1 MASLPPAASD
11 NPWFSLDYVTRA
23 WDDLLAAVG
32 EHLFITVAAVGL
44 ATVLAVPLAV
54 LAVRTRWLVSPVL
67 ATSSLLY
74 TIPALALI
82 TGLWPV
88 FGLSPTTVIVALAL
102 YALLVIVRNAIVGM
116 QSVPPHVLTA
126 ARGMGYRETQMWWR
140 VSLPLALPA
149 VMAGIRVAT
158 VSTVGLVMIG
168 ALVGHGGL
176 GSVVLNGFTNNF
188 YRAPIV
194 AGIVLTV
201 ALALVLEGLLV
212 LLQRLLT
219 PWTARAAA

>member
-1 MASLPPAASD
+1 
-11 NPWFSLDYVTRA
+11 
-23 WDDLLAAVG
+23 
-32 EHLFITVAAVGL
+32 
-44 ATVLAVPLAV
+44 
-54 LAVRTRWLVSPVL
+54 
-67 ATSSLLY
+67 
-74 TIPALALI
+74 
-82 TGLWPV
+82 
-88 FGLSPTTVIVALAL
+88 
-102 YALLVIVRNAIVGM
+102 M